1 MTETFDLYAI
11 RYATNPRRPAR
22 DNFIMLPAGDFHDG
36 PMPIDFYV
44 WVAKSDKRTI
54 LIDSG
59 ADEAM
64 CRARGHDFL
73 RCPTDGL
80 RLVGIDAKD
89 VSDVVT
95 THLHW
100 DHAGNFEKFPNAR
113 FHVQQREVAHATG
126 ASMGNEFLRR
136 PYDVEHAISLMRAL
150 YGGRVA
156 IHDGEDELAPGFTIR
171 RVGGHTPGMQIV
183 RLMTRRGW
191 VVVASDAMHFYANRE
206 TGVPFAI
213 LVDVREY
220 MAGWQVLDQL
230 ADSPDH
236 IIPGHDPRVRSIYP
250 GAKPG
255 LEGMAVRL
263 DVMPRPQSGEAF
275 RS

>member
-1 MTETFDLYAI
+1 MTEIFDLYAI
-11 RYATNPRRPAR
+11 RYATNPSRPKR
-22 DNFIMLPAGDFHDG
+22 DNFIMLPPGDFHDG

-59 ADEAM
+59 ADAAM

-73 RCPTDGL
+73 RCPTEGL
-80 RLVGIDAKD
+80 GLVGIDAKD

-113 FHVQQREVAHATG
+113 FHVQQREVAHACG

-156 IHDGEDELAPGFTIR
+156 MHDGEDELAPGFTIR

-230 ADSPDH
+230 AESPDH
-236 IIPGHDPRVRSIYP
+236 IIPGHDPRVRAIYP
-250 GAKPG
+250 AAKPG

-263 DVMPRPQSGEAF
+263 DVMPRAQLGETS
-275 RS
+275 RP